1 MDMLRYQN
9 FTIGWAW
16 ASDYGTS
23 ADSPE
28 MFEYLLG
35 YSPLHNIQ
43 KGVAYPATLAITAD
57 HDDRVV
63 PAHTFKFM
71 ATLQENASCANP
83 ALVRI
88 ETKAGH
94 GAGKPTDKQIEESAD
109 IYSFIMFNLG
119 MEPDF

>member
-1 MDMLRYQN
+1 MDMLRYDK

-23 ADSPE
+23 ETKEGFD
-28 MFEYLLG
+28 YLVK
-35 YSPLHNIQ
+35 YSPLHNL
-43 KGVAYPATLAITAD
+43 KDSVNYPATLAFTGD

-71 ATLQENASCANP
+71 ATLQEKQHGKNP
-83 ALVRI
+83 VLVRI

-94 GAGKPTDKQIEESAD
+94 GAGKPTAKLIDETTDLWA
-109 IYSFIMFNLG
+109 FVFFNLG
-119 MEPDF
+119 MSFK